1 MNPSRMTIKL
11 SKNGYEKVMRVR
23 TRQIQRVH
31 CQNAHIAKVKKDFF
45 RNQRKQAQGFRQP
58 LPP

>member
-1 MNPSRMTIKL
+1 MNPSRITIKL

-31 CQNAHIAKVKKDFF
+31 CQNAHIANVKKRFF
-45 RNQRKQAQGFRQP
+45 SKSEETISRI
-58 LPP
+58 

>member
-1 MNPSRMTIKL
+1 MNPSIITIKL

-31 CQNAHIAKVKKDFF
+31 CQNAHIAKVKKILISKSEETSS
-45 RNQRKQAQGFRQP
+45 RI
-58 LPP
+58 